1 MKIITLLT
9 DFGLNDVYVGVMK
22 GVIATI
28 NPEIKVID
36 ITHNIPPQN
45 IAAARF
51 CLINLYS
58 YFPPDTIHIA
68 VVDPGVG
75 SSRRGIAIKSDQ
87 GYFIGPDN
95 GIFSGILSLTNPT
108 IVVELNNKKYWR
120 TPNPSNTFHGRD
132 IFAPVGAY
140 LSNGVQIEN
149 LGSKIDLNSLVK
161 FTFPEY
167 QKIDHKITGCVQ
179 YIDYFGNIITNI
191 PANIIEPKN
200 WSVKINNFVIPKGS
214 TYNDVKMGEFVS
226 IIGSHGWL
234 EIALNCG
241 NAAAQLQLKLGTI
254 IEVELL

>member
-9 DFGLNDVYVGVMK
+9 DFGLNDVYVSVMK
-22 GVIATI
+22 GAIACI
-28 NPEIKVID
+28 NREIQVID

-51 CLINLYS
+51 CLLNTYS

-75 SSRRGIAIKSDQ
+75 SSRRGMAIKCEE

-95 GIFSGILSLTNPT
+95 GIFSGILNVVKPL
-108 IVVELNNKKYWR
+108 IAVELNNSKYWL
-120 TPNPSNTFHGRD
+120 TPNPSKTFHGRD

-140 LSNGVQIEN
+140 LASGLNIED
-149 LGSKIDLNSLVK
+149 LGSKIDVHSLLK
-161 FTFPEY
+161 FPLEKY
-167 QKIDHKITGCVQ
+167 QKSEHKITGFVQ

-191 PANIIEPKN
+191 PANIIEHKN
-200 WSVKINNFVIPKGS
+200 WSIKINNFVIPKGY
-214 TYNDVKMGEFVS
+214 TYNDVKIGELVS
-226 IIGSHGWL
+226 MIGSHGWL

-241 NAAAQLQLKLGTI
+241 NAAETLQLKLGAK
-254 IEVELL
+254 IELKLL